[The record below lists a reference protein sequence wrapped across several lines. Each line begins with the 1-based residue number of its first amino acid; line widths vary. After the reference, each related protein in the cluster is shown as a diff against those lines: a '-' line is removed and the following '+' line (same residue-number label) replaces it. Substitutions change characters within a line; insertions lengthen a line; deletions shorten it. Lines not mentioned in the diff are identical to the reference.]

1 MSAPYPWLESEW
13 MDLQSRL
20 RSGAMGHAY
29 LLSGRE
35 GLGKLALA
43 ESFARAVLCEDRLSG
58 GGACSQCRSCVLFA
72 SGSHPDLK
80 RLARD
85 QDHKGIVIDQVR
97 ELINYYT
104 LKSHYGGFKLTI
116 ICPAETMNTAAANAL
131 LKVLEEPPVGALIL
145 LVAHRPALLPS
156 TVRSRCQQINVE
168 MPPFHVVEDWLAGQD
183 RGDAN
188 RTAIGSLTLMG
199 APLDVA
205 RQLESGAATL
215 LNDLIGALEATAARR
230 RHALEAAR
238 DFAEIEVEAFINA
251 LETLLQAL
259 ILLRV
264 GHRRRR
270 LRVPQPQ
277 LESLQEIS
285 NKLNFKRL
293 FLYFDEVAFARSMV
307 LRSSGVR
314 GAEII
319 ENLWLGWTRAIL
331 TENTV

>member
-1 MSAPYPWLESEW
+1 MNAPYPWLESEW

-43 ESFARAVLCEDRLSG
+43 ESFVGAILCEDRRDE
-58 GGACSQCRSCVLFA
+58 GGACSQCRSCVLFT
-72 SGSHPDLK
+72 SGNHPDFK
-80 RLARD
+80 RLARE
-85 QDHKGIVIDQVR
+85 QDHKAILVDQVR

-104 LKSHYGGFKLTI
+104 LKSHYGGFKVAI
-116 ICPAETMNTAAANAL
+116 ICPAEAMNRAAANAL
-131 LKVLEEPPVGALIL
+131 LKVLEEPPAGALIL
-145 LVAHRPALLPS
+145 LVAHRPGLLPL
-156 TVRSRCQQINVE
+156 TVRSRCQRINVE
-168 MPPFHVVEDWLAGQD
+168 TPTFDVVEGWLAGQD
-183 RGDAN
+183 LGEAG
-188 RTAIGSLTLMG
+188 RTAINTLMLHG

-205 RQLESGAATL
+205 RQLKSGAATL
-215 LNDLIGALEATAARR
+215 LNDLIGALEETAARR

-238 DFAEIEVEAFINA
+238 DFTEIEVEAFINA

-259 ILLRV
+259 ILLRI
-264 GHRRRR
+264 GHRRRG
-270 LRVPQPQ
+270 LRIPRKQ

-293 FLYFDEVAFARSMV
+293 FLYMDEVALARSMV

-314 GAEII
+314 SADII
-319 ENLWLGWTRAIL
+319 ENLWFGWTRAIL